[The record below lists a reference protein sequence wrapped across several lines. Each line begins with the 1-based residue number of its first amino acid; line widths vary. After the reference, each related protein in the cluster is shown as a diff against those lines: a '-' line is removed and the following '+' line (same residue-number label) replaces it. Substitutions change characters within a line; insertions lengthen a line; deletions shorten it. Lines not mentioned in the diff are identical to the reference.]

1 MWVYGNNFHTE
12 YVDDGK
18 IIQDCGVEV
27 EFDQSS
33 HASHRDQN
41 LIEGKLGYIGKIQE
55 IMQVDSSSF
64 QCVIFCCK
72 WWDTFDRRNVK
83 EDRDSGLICVNSKTM
98 WV

>member
-1 MWVYGNNFHTE
+1 MWAYGHHFHTE
-12 YVDDGK
+12 YVDDGH
-18 IIQDCGVEV
+18 ITQDCGVEV

-55 IMQVDSSSF
+55 IMQVDFSSF

-72 WWDTFDRRNVK
+72 CGIPSTR
-83 EDRDSGLICVNSKTM
+83 EM
-98 WV
+98 